1 LGPKVPSNFQQAYL
15 NSDVFALYVGGSALF
30 EADDKDT
37 DLDMTII
44 LPNIVAE
51 SLKCGYCKL
60 KRRLCQKHNVIFSDI
75 EGSFYLHLNN
85 AIKQDKELDIY
96 VSFLK
101 GKLKILTC

>member
-51 SLKCGYCKL
+51 SLKCEYCKQ
-60 KRRLCQKHNVIFSDI
+60 KRRLCQTHNVILGNFDK
-75 EGSFYLHLNN
+75 SFYWHLNN
-85 AIKQDKELDIY
+85 AIKHDKELDNY
-96 VSFLK
+96 VSFLM